1 MRENNHVN
9 RSKFQGGESEVYL
22 YSLSIKID
30 PGGSLGKNPT
40 QHVEWEC
47 VGWLPHPFTHIQ
59 ECMRK

>member
-1 MRENNHVN
+1 MDRQTERENFQVMRENNHVN

-40 QHVEWEC
+40 QHVE
-47 VGWLPHPFTHIQ
+47 
-59 ECMRK
+59 